1 MYLKCMVKTITI
13 SDDVYEELLKI
24 KGNKS
29 FSEVIR
35 ELLRENNKKYVLKFF
50 GIGWEEKKEN
60 KEFLE
65 SLFKKWTRD
74 VFA

>member
-1 MYLKCMVKTITI
+1 MVKTITI